1 MLVMQEADQVQQQW
15 LEAHGQTLSAKLQV
29 MEKQLLAMTY
39 TSETV
44 PALQKIDAELT
55 KKQRQLDAR
64 DQQVLCVVAVSCCL
78 PWFVSTVCAHA
89 NMLPADCL

>member
-1 MLVMQEADQVQQQW
+1 MQEADQVQQQW

-39 TSETV
+39 TNETV
-44 PALQKIDAELT
+44 PALQRIDAELT

-64 DQQVLCVVAVSCCL
+64 DQQVLFAVIMSCCL
-78 PWFVSTVCAHA
+78 PLFVPIVYADA
-89 NMLPADCL
+89 IMLPAECH